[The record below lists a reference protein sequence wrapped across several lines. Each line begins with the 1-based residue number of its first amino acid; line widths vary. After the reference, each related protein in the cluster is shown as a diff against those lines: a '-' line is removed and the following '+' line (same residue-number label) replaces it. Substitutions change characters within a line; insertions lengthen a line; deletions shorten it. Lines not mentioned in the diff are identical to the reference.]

1 MASESHVDFCN
12 YIKTHNVKMDIFI
25 TTYDTKYEK
34 ELKSWYPKCKYK
46 STKKLIQDAVNEI
59 EGYDFIFLTR
69 LDIFILYLIQ
79 SGKLYI
85 LCANIIRSGDAACLI
100 RPLW

>member
-12 YIKTHNVKMDIFI
+12 YGKMDIFI

-46 STKKLIQDAVNEI
+46 STKN
-59 EGYDFIFLTR
+59 
-69 LDIFILYLIQ
+69 
-79 SGKLYI
+79 
-85 LCANIIRSGDAACLI
+85 
-100 RPLW
+100 